1 MRFPTLVFDI
11 ETLTDLK
18 AGAHLYHLDL
28 PEADVEQALTKLRR
42 QESGMDFQRLPLH
55 EIVCISGLWIDE
67 SGFRLFSLVGNN
79 ILKLRSCRSSY
90 QFLISV
96 IRL

>member
-1 MRFPTLVFDI
+1 MRFPILVFDI
-11 ETLTDLK
+11 ETMTDLK

-28 PEADVEQALTKLRR
+28 PEADVEQALTKIRR

-67 SGFRLFSLVGNN
+67 SGFRLFSFSREH
-79 ILKLRSCRSSY
+79 IRKLKFYRNFY
-90 QFLISV
+90 PFLISV
-96 IRL
+96 IQL